1 MKILT
6 EKGIREIISIS
17 LDDSRSD
24 KFFIVAEWLQYTYS
38 ARGCIEMRKEPIAY
52 FPIRP
57 EWGDDDKHRARDT
70 FDEITR
76 DIIEEDMP
84 KIFEQYTNCHSIL
97 VK

>member
-1 MKILT
+1 
-6 EKGIREIISIS
+6 
-17 LDDSRSD
+17 
-24 KFFIVAEWLQYTYS
+24 
-38 ARGCIEMRKEPIAY
+38 MRKEPIAY

-76 DIIEEDMP
+76 DIIEKDMP

>member
-17 LDDSRSD
+17 LDDRYDD
-24 KFFIVAEWLQYTYS
+24 KFLIVAEWFEYT
-38 ARGCIEMRKEPIAY
+38 ANGCFTVRKEPIAY

-76 DIIEEDMP
+76 DIIENDIP

>member
-17 LDDSRSD
+17 LDDRNDD
-24 KFFIVAEWLQYTYS
+24 KFFIVAEWFEYT
-38 ARGCIEMRKEPIAY
+38 ANGCFTVRKEPIAY

-76 DIIEEDMP
+76 DIIENDIP